1 MNSIDQFMSK
11 LMQLPLLASEHGRDV
26 DKLILYLHYLMI
38 LLFIGWSAY
47 FLYAILRFRKSRH
60 PKADYVGTT
69 THASTWVEV
78 GVAVAEMVL
87 LFGMAVPY
95 WAKAADKFPDPK
107 TSTNMRIIARQFNWQ
122 ARYAGVDNEFGK
134 QDVRL
139 VSGQNPMGLLAMDP
153 KRAAEDPAGQ
163 DDRIS
168 PLQEIA
174 VPVDKDVIVHLSS
187 LDVIHS
193 FKVVPL
199 RVTQDANPGMS
210 IPFHF
215 KPTITNTYQIQCS
228 QLCGNGHYSMK
239 GFFRV
244 LSQAEYDE
252 WLGSKTAAA
261 AKGAV
266 SFE

>member
-1 MNSIDQFMSK
+1 MNALDTFVGK
-11 LMQLPLLASEHGRDV
+11 LLQLPPLASEHGVDV

-38 LLFIGWSAY
+38 LLFIGWSGY
-47 FLYAILRFRKSRH
+47 FLYAILRFRRSRN

-69 THASTWVEV
+69 THASTWIEV
-78 GVAVAEMVL
+78 GVATAEMVL
-87 LFGMAVPY
+87 LFGMAIPY
-95 WAKAADKFPDPK
+95 WARAAEKFPDPK
-107 TSTNMRIIARQFNWQ
+107 QATVMRVIAQQFNWQ
-122 ARYAGVDNEFGK
+122 ARYPGVDNEFGK

-139 VSGQNPMGLLAMDP
+139 VTKQNPMGLVAMDAQR
-153 KRAAEDPAGQ
+153 KAEDTTGA

-168 PLQEIA
+168 PLNEIA
-174 VPVDKDVIVHLSS
+174 APVNRPVIAHLTS

-215 KPTITNTYQIQCS
+215 VPTVTNTYQIQCS
-228 QLCGNGHYSMK
+228 QLCGNSHYAMR
-239 GFFRV
+239 GLFRV

-252 WLGSKTAAA
+252 WLGSKTTAAA
-261 AKGAV
+261 QGAV
-266 SFE
+266 SYE